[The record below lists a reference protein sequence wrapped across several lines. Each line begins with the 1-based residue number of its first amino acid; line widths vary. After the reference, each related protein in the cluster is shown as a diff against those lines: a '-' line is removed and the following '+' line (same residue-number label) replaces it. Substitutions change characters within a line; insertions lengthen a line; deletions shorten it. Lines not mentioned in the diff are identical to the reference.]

1 MSLFTPVVEL
11 IQSKMIVLDTL
22 AADLVFMWYSDYVIF
37 HQAVFADLNPT
48 LGSADDIT
56 TSSSNISTYPYKQP
70 IAF

>member
-1 MSLFTPVVEL
+1 MSLFTPVVDL

-48 LGSADDIT
+48 LGLQMI
-56 TSSSNISTYPYKQP
+56 
-70 IAF
+70 

>member
-1 MSLFTPVVEL
+1 MSLFTPVVDL

-22 AADLVFMWYSDYVIF
+22 LVFMWYSDYVIF